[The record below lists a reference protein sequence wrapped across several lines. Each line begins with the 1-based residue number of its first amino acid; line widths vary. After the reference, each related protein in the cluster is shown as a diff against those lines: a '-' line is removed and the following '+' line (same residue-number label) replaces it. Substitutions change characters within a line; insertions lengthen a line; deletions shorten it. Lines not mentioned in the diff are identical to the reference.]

1 VNYGTIKIETAAG
14 KTAKHSMGRKIMQY
28 RNFGKTGIK
37 VSALGFG
44 AMRLPILQEE
54 QVDEKRAVS
63 MIRHAID
70 EGVNYIDTAYPYHQ
84 GESEKIVGKA
94 LKDGYRE
101 KTYLATKCPVWKL
114 EKPEDFDEVLDEQLS
129 KLQTDHVDFY
139 LLHALSRDRFEDKVK
154 KFDLVKRMEKARED
168 GKIKYLGF
176 SFHDSY
182 DVFQDILDY
191 YDGWDFCQIQ
201 YNYVDLEHQAGLKGL
216 KAAAKKGLA
225 VVVMEPLLGGKLADP
240 ADHVKKSFPD
250 EKSPVE
256 YALDFLWDQS
266 EVSLLLSGMSD
277 ERQLEENLVFADRSH
292 VGMVK
297 SEEKQ
302 AYKKAK
308 EIFDSM
314 ALVGCTGCRYCLPCP
329 FGLEIPDIFSF
340 YNMTAAHKEREAKAG
355 YEAMSVKA
363 EGCRACHHC
372 EKECPQMITISQVM
386 PQVASVF
393 AKL

>member
-1 VNYGTIKIETAAG
+1 
-14 KTAKHSMGRKIMQY
+14 MQY
-28 RNFGKTGIK
+28 RDFGKTGIK

-44 AMRLPILQEE
+44 AMRLPILQGE
-54 QVDEKRAVS
+54 QVDEERAVS

-84 GESEKIVGKA
+84 GESERIVGNA
-94 LKDGYRE
+94 LRDGYRE

-114 EKPEDFDEVLDEQLS
+114 EKPEDFDEVLDEQLK
-129 KLQTDHVDFY
+129 KLQTDHIDFY
-139 LLHALSRDRFEDKVK
+139 LLHALSRDRFEDKIK

-191 YDGWDFCQIQ
+191 YEGWDFCQIQ

-216 KAAAKKGLA
+216 KAAADKGLA

-240 ADHVKKSFPD
+240 ADHVKKVFPE
-250 EKSPVE
+250 EKSTVE
-256 YALDFLWDQS
+256 YALDFIWDQQ

-277 ERQLEENLVFADRSH
+277 EKQLRENLEYADRSH
-292 VGMVK
+292 IGMVTE
-297 SEEKQ
+297 EEKQ
-302 AYKKAK
+302 IYKKAK

-329 FGLEIPDIFSF
+329 FGLEIPEIFSY
-340 YNMTAAHKEREAKAG
+340 YNMTAAHKEDEAKAG
-355 YEAMSVKA
+355 YEAMGVKA
-363 EGCRACHHC
+363 EDCKACHHC
-372 EKECPQMITISQVM
+372 EKECPQMIKISEVM
-386 PQVASVF
+386 PEVAKVF

>member
-1 VNYGTIKIETAAG
+1 
-14 KTAKHSMGRKIMQY
+14 MQY
-28 RNFGKTGIK
+28 RDFGKTGIK

-70 EGVNYIDTAYPYHQ
+70 KGVNYIDTAYPYHQ

-240 ADHVKKSFPD
+240 ADHVKKAFPD

-297 SEEKQ
+297 SKEKQ

-308 EIFDSM
+308 ELFDSM

-340 YNMTAAHKEREAKAG
+340 YNMTAAHKEREAKDG

-363 EGCRACHHC
+363 EDCRACHHC
-372 EKECPQMITISQVM
+372 EEECPQMITISQVM

-393 AKL
+393 AKLKA

>member
-1 VNYGTIKIETAAG
+1 
-14 KTAKHSMGRKIMQY
+14 MQY
-28 RNFGKTGIK
+28 RDFGKTGIK

-84 GESEKIVGKA
+84 GESERIVGNA
-94 LKDGYRE
+94 LRDGYRE

-114 EKPEDFDEVLDEQLS
+114 EKPEDFDEVLDEQLK
-129 KLQTDHVDFY
+129 KLQTDHIDFY

-154 KFDLVKRMEKARED
+154 KFDLVKRMEKAREE

-201 YNYVDLEHQAGLKGL
+201 YNYVDLEHQAGEKGL
-216 KAAAKKGLA
+216 KAAADKGLA

-240 ADHVKKSFPD
+240 ADHVKKVFP
-250 EKSPVE
+250 EGKSTVE
-256 YALDFLWDQS
+256 YALDFLWDQPD
-266 EVSLLLSGMSD
+266 VSLLLSGMSD
-277 ERQLEENLVFADRSH
+277 EKQLEENLEFATRSH
-292 VGMVK
+292 TGMVT
-297 SEEKQ
+297 EDEKQ
-302 AYKKAK
+302 VYKKAK
-308 EIFDSM
+308 EVFDSM
-314 ALVGCTGCRYCLPCP
+314 ALVGCTGCRYCIPCP
-329 FGLEIPDIFSF
+329 FGLEIPEIFSY
-340 YNMTAAHKEREAKAG
+340 YNMTAAHKESEAKAG
-355 YEAMSVKA
+355 YEAMLVKA
-363 EGCRACHHC
+363 EGCKACHHC
-372 EKECPQMITISQVM
+372 EKECPQMIKISEVM
-386 PQVASVF
+386 PEVANVF

>member
-1 VNYGTIKIETAAG
+1 
-14 KTAKHSMGRKIMQY
+14 MQY
-28 RNFGKTGIK
+28 RDFGKTGIK

-54 QVDEKRAVS
+54 TVDEERAVS

-84 GESEKIVGKA
+84 GESERIVGNA
-94 LKDGYRE
+94 LRDGYRE

-114 EKPEDFDEVLDEQLS
+114 EKPEDFDEVLDEQLK
-129 KLQTDHVDFY
+129 KLQTDHIDLY

-154 KFDLVKRMEKARED
+154 KFDLVTRMEKAREE

-201 YNYVDLEHQAGLKGL
+201 YNYVDLEHQAGVEGL
-216 KAAAKKGLA
+216 KAAADKGLA

-240 ADHVKKSFPD
+240 AEHVKKIFPE
-250 EKSPVE
+250 EKSTVE
-256 YALDFLWDQS
+256 YALDFLWDQQ

-277 ERQLEENLVFADRSH
+277 EKQLEENLVYADRSH
-292 VGMVK
+292 IGMVK
-297 SEEKQ
+297 PEEKQ
-302 AYKKAK
+302 VYKEAK

-329 FGLEIPDIFSF
+329 FGLEIPEIFSY
-340 YNMTAAHKEREAKAG
+340 YNMTAAHKESEAKAG
-355 YEAMSVKA
+355 YEAMPVKA
-363 EGCRACHHC
+363 EGCKACHHC
-372 EKECPQMITISQVM
+372 EKECPQMIKISEVM
-386 PQVASVF
+386 PEVAHVF
-393 AKL
+393 AKLQA